1 MAASDVTRPALSTSI
16 PSTGDLFDK
25 LPERIFGALASQNR
39 RTYWRVISRLYEDFF
54 GPEVQAPPIDG
65 YPIRTIQNAI
75 EESLSRIDDWDLE
88 DNESID
94 TPISVRAN
102 QLTRKLAT
110 EGWLTIS
117 RRGVREYALM
127 RTEVLSFIGML
138 MGFVQAEPV
147 FLSAKVR
154 SIKVLLEAVYSGDGS
169 GDQLNEAAAQSRQ
182 LIEYIR
188 HMIGAISSLE
198 ATLRET
204 QTAAEYVRTY
214 FTQFIETHFIGDY
227 RELRTRDHPLAERS
241 HIVDMAESLSA
252 DHGNRERLLAWY
264 CERRTHGNRDKA
276 EVLFTRDI
284 GRLLDFNRIDEYL
297 LRLDQ
302 EVRRVNQRALAT
314 LDYRLRSTQRLD
326 QLLQLATLAVQASP
340 DVLRLVPFPPG
351 DMISSDRLAT
361 PNRPATVHRAA
372 SLRDAVVSQEE
383 LAKAALRLRAREAR
397 TLTAPELAGF
407 VRQHLGDAEE
417 ISGDEL
423 TFETIKDIRALQVL
437 YGLAAASTLNSPK
450 IEMSSRVMT
459 RGFKVQAVDGDTH
472 TTTFLTGTRFRIM
485 RRRPLPIKQEKTPR

>member
-1 MAASDVTRPALSTSI
+1 M
-16 PSTGDLFDK
+16 
-25 LPERIFGALASQNR
+25 
-39 RTYWRVISRLYEDFF
+39 
-54 GPEVQAPPIDG
+54 
-65 YPIRTIQNAI
+65 
-75 EESLSRIDDWDLE
+75 
-88 DNESID
+88 
-94 TPISVRAN
+94 
-102 QLTRKLAT
+102 
-110 EGWLTIS
+110 
-117 RRGVREYALM
+117 
-127 RTEVLSFIGML
+127 
-138 MGFVQAEPV
+138 
-147 FLSAKVR
+147 
-154 SIKVLLEAVYSGDGS
+154 
-169 GDQLNEAAAQSRQ
+169 
-182 LIEYIR
+182 
-188 HMIGAISSLE
+188 
-198 ATLRET
+198 
-204 QTAAEYVRTY
+204 
-214 FTQFIETHFIGDY
+214 
-227 RELRTRDHPLAERS
+227 
-241 HIVDMAESLSA
+241 
-252 DHGNRERLLAWY
+252 
-264 CERRTHGNRDKA
+264 
-276 EVLFTRDI
+276 
-284 GRLLDFNRIDEYL
+284 
-297 LRLDQ
+297 
-302 EVRRVNQRALAT
+302 NQRALAT